1 MPPIT
6 VPYQGW
12 SCNNLPAEDSRWTRP
27 GLPTKNKTLF
37 INNNSSLLT
46 LKMPESKLPMLT
58 MEQQCSLVPPH
69 TFTLIWP
76 DNGPGWLGWLRLTE
90 GDWVWLGW
98 LRLTGVTEGPSL
110 RLTEADWGWLRVNE
124 DDWGF
129 LPRRVMSQSWQMEVR
144 VEIFSILPRSQQTR
158 PGRRSGIKRLLFKS
172 CDDQWF
178 YCSILSINITTEF
191 GENFFFLACKNI
203 TKIKINSRKPP

>member
-1 MPPIT
+1 MRPIT
-6 VPYQGW
+6 VPYPGW
-12 SCNNLPAEDSRWTRP
+12 SCSNLPAEDSRWTRP

-129 LPRRVMSQSWQMEVR
+129 NLGGSCHSPGRWRWGWRASQSCPGH
-144 VEIFSILPRSQQTR
+144 SR
-158 PGRRSGIKRLLFKS
+158 PG
-172 CDDQWF
+172 
-178 YCSILSINITTEF
+178 
-191 GENFFFLACKNI
+191 LADGVE
-203 TKIKINSRKPP
+203 